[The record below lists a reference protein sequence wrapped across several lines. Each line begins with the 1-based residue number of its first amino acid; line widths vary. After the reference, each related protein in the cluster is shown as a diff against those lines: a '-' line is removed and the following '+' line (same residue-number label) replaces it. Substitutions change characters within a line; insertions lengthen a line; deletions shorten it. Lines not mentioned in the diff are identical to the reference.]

1 MFIAVSDF
9 DRSPEGPPGTPAR
22 GVAVERRASL
32 GLDQRLR
39 ALAQDYGF
47 YSGLYLHIGHAVCG
61 PEQTAPSRL
70 VASSPIALRQYG
82 TALAASSVA
91 RRAAAAYRP
100 FAWTSIEERLPGF
113 SGRCAGLAIPV
124 QDHAAG
130 PGLVALI
137 GQDLDMARA
146 LAGDSAG
153 VLALA
158 AADLHQS
165 ALSDVRPAATASS
178 ALTGREIECLR
189 LAALG
194 RTVAETGKALGISSR
209 TVEFHLKNVTEKL
222 GATNKIHAVAL
233 SVSLGLVSLKGG
245 G

>member
-9 DRSPEGPPGTPAR
+9 DRSPEAPPATSAR
-22 GVAVERRASL
+22 PLAGERRMSR

-47 YSGLYLHIGHAVCG
+47 YSGLYLHIGHAVRD
-61 PEQTAPSRL
+61 PEGTPPSRL

-82 TALAASSVA
+82 SALAASSVA

-100 FAWTSIEERLPGF
+100 FAWTSVEERLPGF

-137 GQDLDMARA
+137 GQDLDLARA
-146 LAGDSAG
+146 LAGDAAG
-153 VLALA
+153 ALALA
-158 AADLHQS
+158 AVDLHQS
-165 ALSDVRPAATASS
+165 VLSHVRPAATASS
-178 ALTGREIECLR
+178 ALTPREIECLR

-194 RTVAETGKALGISSR
+194 RTVAETGKALGITSR
-209 TVEFHLKNVTEKL
+209 TAEFHLKNVTEKL
-222 GATNKIHAVAL
+222 GAINKIHAVAL
-233 SVSLGLVSLKGG
+233 SVSLGLVSLGG
-245 G
+245 